1 MFYYC
6 LSHSSGGAFEAQLG
20 LDEVLFVQKV
30 CIMSTVR
37 VYERCLNQAENE
49 MCKDI
54 VYKSQTFPSYG
65 SFMSHERLLAA
76 VYLSFCSRRANEI
89 FGP

>member
-1 MFYYC
+1 M
-6 LSHSSGGAFEAQLG
+6 AQLG

-30 CIMSTVR
+30 YIMSTYYEQR
-37 VYERCLNQAENE
+37 VYERGLKQAENE

-76 VYLSFCSRRANEI
+76 VYLSFCSRRANEV

>member
-1 MFYYC
+1 M
-6 LSHSSGGAFEAQLG
+6 AQLG

-30 CIMSTVR
+30 YIMSTY
-37 VYERCLNQAENE
+37 YEKGLKGLKQAENE

-76 VYLSFCSRRANEI
+76 VYLSFCSRRANEV